1 MIRVHRR
8 SDVDDEEELD
18 ITSMIDMTFL
28 LLIFFMVT
36 SVISENA
43 KPALPKSKA
52 GVTEKVD
59 EQVILVLDF
68 PNGIDMDNREPLTGS
83 QAITLEEALVPNG
96 RVCFRDAP
104 ETKVTSRVELLRMLT
119 QKLTERP
126 KKKLILQASRKMPVR
141 VVREV
146 LVMASEAG
154 AQETSVSV
162 LIPN

>member
-59 EQVILVLDF
+59 EQVILVLAH
-68 PNGIDMDNREPLTGS
+68 S
-83 QAITLEEALVPNG
+83 CV
-96 RVCFRDAP
+96 
-104 ETKVTSRVELLRMLT
+104 
-119 QKLTERP
+119 
-126 KKKLILQASRKMPVR
+126 
-141 VVREV
+141 
-146 LVMASEAG
+146 
-154 AQETSVSV
+154 
-162 LIPN
+162 

>member
-83 QAITLEEALVPNG
+83 QAITLEEALVPDG
-96 RVCFRDAP
+96 RVCFRDDP

-119 QKLTERP
+119 QKMTERP
-126 KKKLILQASRKMPVR
+126 GKLILQASRKMPVR